1 MDMSLSKL
9 WEIVKDR
16 EAWCAAVHRDT
27 KSWTWLSDWTMT
39 TKLNSHLN
47 VTFLRVHLMSEIHFS
62 LSSVLNIYFSN
73 IYTPYVDCPSFPT
86 SLPGSTL
93 YLFVTTPTLSV
104 FMCVFSPVHVLPL
117 LLSHSSFTIFFFLLL
132 SFPSQEMCL
141 CSRFRCLKWS

>member
-27 KSWTWLSDWTMT
+27 KSWTRLSDWTMT
-39 TKLNSHLN
+39 TKLNPHLN
-47 VTFLRVHLMSEIHFS
+47 VTFLSVHLMSEINFS
-62 LSSVLNIYFSN
+62 LSSVLNIYYSN

-93 YLFVTTPTLSV
+93 YLFVTTSTLNFLCV
-104 FMCVFSPVHVLPL
+104 CVFFPLHVLPFL
-117 LLSHSSFTIFFFLLL
+117 LPHSSLTTFFFSSSPYLHK
-132 SFPSQEMCL
+132 
-141 CSRFRCLKWS
+141 KWAYALGSDV